1 MYYLFIIFFTR
12 EGGGNMNVFDITNKP
27 YDLQNEKNHLDN
39 IPVNKS
45 NATDIN
51 TFQAI
56 VQSINA
62 EARQASINRNT
73 INSGYND
80 MMKNSS
86 RRELANLLVNAEK
99 DQLNSLLIGKISG
112 KISQA
117 LEKIL
122 SQS

>member
-1 MYYLFIIFFTR
+1 
-12 EGGGNMNVFDITNKP
+12 MNVFDITNKP

>member
-1 MYYLFIIFFTR
+1 VNI
-12 EGGGNMNVFDITNKP
+12 FDITNKP
-27 YDLQNEKNHLDN
+27 YDFQNEKFHLDN

-45 NATDIN
+45 NTADVN
-51 TFQAI
+51 TFHSI

-62 EARQASINRNT
+62 EARQFSINRNT
-73 INSGYND
+73 LNSGYDD
-80 MMKNSS
+80 MMKSSS
-86 RRELANLLVNAEK
+86 RRGLANLLINSEK